1 MSLFTEENIRKLFG
15 HEAAED
21 EDIDR
26 LKEYYFKNDT
36 YAQVATDLPFRIL
49 VGHKGIGKSA
59 LFQIA
64 MAEDKEAVNVT
75 RESNKNNEKSL
86 EF

>member
-1 MSLFTEENIRKLFG
+1 VNFSEENIAAIFG

-26 LKEYYFKNDT
+26 LRSYYFKGKVYSQMAN
-36 YAQVATDLPFRIL
+36 DLPIRVL

-59 LFQIA
+59 LFQVA
-64 MAEDKEAVNVT
+64 MSEQSQEGKLTLLIFHHKV
-75 RESNKNNEKSL
+75 
-86 EF
+86 

>member
-1 MSLFTEENIRKLFG
+1 MVNFNEENIAEIFG

-26 LKEYYFKNDT
+26 LKSYYFKGKV
-36 YAQVATDLPFRIL
+36 YSQVANNLPIRIL

-59 LFQIA
+59 LFQVS
-64 MAEDKEAVNVT
+64 MYEQMQEGK
-75 RESNKNNEKSL
+75 L
-86 EF
+86 